1 VPSIQPFPFGAFVVD
16 VVFLGDTAAFAL
28 GDGTVRLV
36 KGPGAEAVRVHGGA
50 VLSAARTLDG
60 KAIVTGGDDG
70 LVALTDAAGAVT
82 RLAEHPKKWIDAVAA
97 GPDGAVAYAVGKT
110 AHVRFGDGTARAFE
124 HERAVGGLAFAPKGM
139 RLGVARYGGV
149 SLWWPKTEAGPTSL
163 EWKGSH
169 IGITFS
175 PDGRY
180 VVTAMQENA
189 LHGWR
194 LDGGGHLR
202 MTGYPAKPR
211 SLSWSVKG
219 RFLAS
224 SGSESAVLWPFHFK
238 DGPQGK
244 EPVQI
249 GRRREAMVTRVA
261 CHPSDDALAIGYADG
276 AVTIAR
282 LEDGGAVLIR
292 EPGDGA
298 VSALNWD
305 DSGLRFAFGTEQGMA
320 GVIDIRNG

>member
-1 VPSIQPFPFGAFVVD
+1 VPSVQPFPFGAFVVD
-16 VVFLGDTAAFAL
+16 AVFLGDTAAFAL

-36 KGPGAEAVRVHGGA
+36 NGPGAEEVRVHSGV

-60 KAIVTGGDDG
+60 KKLITGGDDG
-70 LVALTDAAGAVT
+70 VVALTDAAGVVSPVAG
-82 RLAEHPKKWIDAVAA
+82 HPKKWIDAVAA
-97 GPDGAVAYAVGKT
+97 GPDGALAYAVGKT
-110 AHVRFGDGTARAFE
+110 AHVRFGDGRTRALE
-124 HERAVGGLAFAPKGM
+124 HERSVGGLAFAPKGM

-149 SLWWPKTEAGPTSL
+149 SLWWPKTEAGATLL

-175 PDGRY
+175 PDGRF

-194 LDGGGHLR
+194 LDWGGHLR

-244 EPVQI
+244 EPQQI
-249 GRRREAMVTRVA
+249 GRRKAMVTRVA
-261 CHPSDDALAIGYADG
+261 CHPSDDALAIGYSDG
-276 AVTIAR
+276 AVMIAR
-282 LEDGGAVLIR
+282 LEDGEAVLIR
-292 EPGDGA
+292 EPGDGPI
-298 VSALNWD
+298 SALNWD
-305 DSGLRFAFGTEQGMA
+305 NSGLRFAFGTEEGAA
-320 GVIDIRNG
+320 GVVDIRSD

>member
-1 VPSIQPFPFGAFVVD
+1 
-16 VVFLGDTAAFAL
+16 VFLGDTAVFAL
-28 GDGTVRLV
+28 GDGSVRLV
-36 KGPGAEAVRVHGGA
+36 SGPGAAEVRVHGGA
-50 VLSAARTLDG
+50 VLAATRTRDG
-60 KAIVTGGDDG
+60 KALVTGGDDG
-70 LVALTDAAGAVT
+70 LAARVDAAGNVT
-82 RLAEHPKKWIDAVAA
+82 RLVEHPRKWIDAIAA

-110 AHVRFGDGTARAFE
+110 AHVRFADGTSRAFAHE
-124 HERAVGGLAFAPKGM
+124 HAVGGLAFAPKGM

-149 SLWWPKTEAGPTSL
+149 SLWWPKTDAAATSL

-169 IGITFS
+169 IGIAFS
-175 PDGRY
+175 PDGRF

-211 SLSWSVKG
+211 SLSWSAKG

-224 SGSESAVLWPFHFK
+224 SGAEMAVLWPFHFK

-244 EPVQI
+244 EPLQI
-249 GRRREAMVTRVA
+249 GRRSAVVTRVA
-261 CHPSDDALAIGYADG
+261 CHPSDDALAVGYADG
-276 AVTIAR
+276 AVAIAR
-282 LEDGGAVLIR
+282 IPGGEFVLVR
-292 EPGDGA
+292 EAGDGP

-305 DSGLRFAFGTEQGMA
+305 HAGLRLAFGTEEGMA
-320 GVIDIRNG
+320 GVIDIRSG

>member
-1 VPSIQPFPFGAFVVD
+1 VPFIQPFPFGAFVVD
-16 VVFLGDTAAFAL
+16 AVFLGDTAAFAL

-36 KGPGAEAVRVHGGA
+36 RGPGAEETHVHKGA
-50 VLSAARTLDG
+50 VLAATRTLDG
-60 KAIVTGGDDG
+60 KALITGGDDG
-70 LVALTDAAGAVT
+70 LVARTDAAGNVT

-97 GPDGAVAYAVGKT
+97 GPDGVVAYAVGKT
-110 AHVRFGDGTARAFE
+110 AHVRFSEGKTRAFE
-124 HERAVGGLAFAPKGM
+124 HERAVGGVAFAPKGM

-149 SLWWPKTEAGPTSL
+149 SLWWPKTEAGATTL

-211 SLSWSVKG
+211 SLSWSAKG

-224 SGSESAVLWPFHFK
+224 SGSEAAVLWPFHFK

-244 EPVQI
+244 EPMQI
-249 GRRREAMVTRVA
+249 GRRSEAMVTRVA
-261 CHPSDDALAIGYADG
+261 CHPSDEALAIGYADG
-276 AVTIAR
+276 AVTITR
-282 LEDGGAVLIR
+282 IPGGEFVLVR
-292 EPGDGA
+292 EAGDGP
-298 VSALNWD
+298 VSALAWD
-305 DSGLRFAFGTEQGMA
+305 DAGLNLAFGTEEGMA
-320 GVIDIRNG
+320 GIIDIRSE

>member
-1 VPSIQPFPFGAFVVD
+1 VD
-16 VVFLGDTAAFAL
+16 RCGC
-28 GDGTVRLV
+28 GR
-36 KGPGAEAVRVHGGA
+36 
-50 VLSAARTLDG
+50 
-60 KAIVTGGDDG
+60 
-70 LVALTDAAGAVT
+70 
-82 RLAEHPKKWIDAVAA
+82 
-97 GPDGAVAYAVGKT
+97 GAVAYAVGKT
-110 AHVRFGDGTARAFE
+110 AHVRFSEGKTRAFE
-124 HERAVGGLAFAPKGM
+124 HERAVGGVAFAPKGM

-149 SLWWPKTEAGPTSL
+149 SLWWPKTEAGATTL

-194 LDGGGHLR
+194 FDGGGHLR
-202 MTGYPAKPR
+202 MTGYPAKAR
-211 SLSWSVKG
+211 SLSWSAKG

-244 EPVQI
+244 EPLQI
-249 GRRREAMVTRVA
+249 GRRSEAMVTRVA

-282 LEDGGAVLIR
+282 LDDGEAVLIR
-292 EPGDGA
+292 EPGDGPI
-298 VSALNWD
+298 SALNWE
-305 DSGLRFAFGTEQGMA
+305 DSGLRFAFGTEQGMS

>member
-1 VPSIQPFPFGAFVVD
+1 MPSLQPFPFGAFVVEA
-16 VVFLGDTAAFAL
+16 VFLGDTAAFAL
-28 GDGTVRLV
+28 GDGTVRFAN
-36 KGPGAEAVRVHGGA
+36 GPEAEGVRVHGGA
-50 VLSAARTLDG
+50 VLSVAGTLDG
-60 KAIVTGGDDG
+60 KALITGGDDG
-70 LVALTDAAGAVT
+70 VVALIDASGAVT
-82 RLAEHPKKWIDAVAA
+82 PLAEHPKKWIDAVAA
-97 GPDGAVAYAVGKT
+97 GPDGAIAYATGKT
-110 AHVRFGDGTARAFE
+110 AHVRFGDGTTRAFE
-124 HERAVGGLAFAPKGM
+124 HQRSVGALAFAPKGL

-149 SLWWPKTEAGPTSL
+149 SLWWPKATADATTL

-169 IGITFS
+169 IGISFS

-211 SLSWSVKG
+211 SLSWSAKG

-244 EPVQI
+244 DPLQI
-249 GRRREAMVTRVA
+249 GKYSAGVTRVA
-261 CHPSDDALAIGYADG
+261 CHPSDEALAIGYADG
-276 AVTIAR
+276 AIGIAR
-282 LEDGGAVLIR
+282 IPDGESVLIR
-292 EPGDGA
+292 EPDDGPI
-298 VSALNWD
+298 SALNWD
-305 DSGLRFAFGTEQGMA
+305 DAGFRFAFGTEQGMA
-320 GVIDIRNG
+320 GIIDIRSG